1 MKKIQKEWMI
11 KNIFISADIL
21 CIMLASGCSTVS
33 MPSVSYTAYTSLY
46 WLREAG
52 VPEAAEFSDAI
63 GNDKVNLSK
72 DTVAS
77 YDELAPVNKLYIEMR
92 YAALNQ
98 YIIGN
103 NYQNNLDIACGF
115 APRSIAMAR
124 QNRMFVGADFG
135 PSVTEIKHVLP
146 DCLSRKQQKRVRY
159 IVADATDRTSMM
171 KAADKMN
178 GRICITMDGL
188 MMYLTR
194 EEQAAVLQNIRAI
207 LENHGGAFVTSDFS
221 AREFVK
227 AAAEVVYHE
236 ADAQRI
242 YRNSAEMYEKTASA
256 DFDKA
261 FFPHADE
268 AQRFIESQGL
278 KVKRI
283 PLFPKPCS
291 IFCAKDLDIEQYQ
304 KLEGL
309 KKAAFMWEIT
319 VE

>member
-1 MKKIQKEWMI
+1 MKKLQKEWMI
-11 KNIFISADIL
+11 KNIFVSAAIL
-21 CIMLASGCSTVS
+21 CMMLASGCSTVS

-171 KAADKMN
+171 KAADK
-178 GRICITMDGL
+178 T
-188 MMYLTR
+188 
-194 EEQAAVLQNIRAI
+194 
-207 LENHGGAFVTSDFS
+207 
-221 AREFVK
+221 
-227 AAAEVVYHE
+227 
-236 ADAQRI
+236 
-242 YRNSAEMYEKTASA
+242 
-256 DFDKA
+256 
-261 FFPHADE
+261 
-268 AQRFIESQGL
+268 
-278 KVKRI
+278 
-283 PLFPKPCS
+283 
-291 IFCAKDLDIEQYQ
+291 
-304 KLEGL
+304 
-309 KKAAFMWEIT
+309 
-319 VE
+319 